1 MTEQATDLTVRK
13 TIIVEAPRER
23 AFTVFTEEY
32 GTWWPPDHHIGESYP
47 EDVIME
53 LREGGRWFERAPDGT
68 ECDWGRVLAYEPPE
82 RLVLAWHL
90 GPDFRYDPDP
100 ALATE
105 IEVRYIPEGDG
116 QTRVD
121 LEHRGL
127 EVHGERAE
135 SMRGALDSPDGWTL
149 TLERF
154 AGAAAAA

>member
-23 AFTVFTEEY
+23 AFTVFTKEY
-32 GTWWPPDHHIGESYP
+32 GTWWPPDHHIGESDP

-53 LREGGRWFERAPDGT
+53 LREGGRWFE
-68 ECDWGRVLAYEPPE
+68 
-82 RLVLAWHL
+82 
-90 GPDFRYDPDP
+90 
-100 ALATE
+100 
-105 IEVRYIPEGDG
+105 IEVRFISEGDG

-135 SMRGALDSPDGWTL
+135 TMRGALDAPDGWTL
-149 TLERF
+149 TMKRF
-154 AGAAAAA
+154 ARAAAAV